1 MKKKILLITA
11 LATIGLTNLFLP
23 DLLAFNSPIGG
34 GKWWYRPIVKDRLQL
49 TPDQINKINKIW
61 IEHRK
66 RIIDIKSG
74 LEKAYLDL
82 ENLMDQPMVDSQEA
96 YKLAERLGQ
105 LQSGKTEER
114 IRMAIDIRQELSI
127 EQFEKLKGLRGE
139 FAKGL
144 RKKRP
149 RGEKR
154 ARPELN

>member
-1 MKKKILLITA
+1 MTA

-23 DLLAFNSPIGG
+23 NLSAFNTPIGG

-66 RIIDIKSG
+66 RIIDIKSDIG
-74 LEKAYLDL
+74 KAYLDL
-82 ENLMDQPMVDSQEA
+82 ENLMGQPMVDRQET

-105 LQSGKTEER
+105 LQARQTEER

-144 RKKRP
+144 RKKRS

-154 ARPELN
+154 AGPKLN